1 MMLTKKRI
9 LITGTH
15 LTPAI
20 ELIRQLKTDKKI
32 NWQVSYV
39 GRQSNSNDIKDIAI
53 ESKIIP
59 KLGVEYYT
67 IPCGKLDRRYLPN
80 TLVGIPKTISGIFKA
95 FFLVNKIK
103 PDIIVSFGG
112 YVSVPLIFNAWLKK
126 IPSITHEQTL
136 TNSLTTKINSLF
148 VSKIA
153 LSFDNRNQINQLPP
167 EKIKITGNL
176 LRYQL
181 FQKQNSSSLKIKFK
195 NSKLPIIFITAGN
208 QGSHTINTTI
218 QQLLP
223 KLKSFNIIHQTG
235 KNDINQFD
243 SLSLIYPNYF
253 ASDYFETD
261 SLTWILQNA
270 NVLISRSGA
279 NTSQEIVALGK
290 NSILI
295 PLPQSQQDEQIL
307 NANWVKK
314 NIPKNTII
322 IPQSELTP
330 EKLLLSI
337 DQLTKSETKTM
348 STINLKP
355 NLQLLRLIHEII

>member
-1 MMLTKKRI
+1 MQ
-9 LITGTH
+9 
-15 LTPAI
+15 A
-20 ELIRQLKTDKKI
+20 DKKI
-32 NWQVSYV
+32 NWQISYV
-39 GRQSNSNDIKDIAI
+39 GRQSNSNDIKDVAI

-59 KLGVEYYT
+59 KLGVEYYD

-80 TLVGIPKTISGIFKA
+80 TLIGIPKTISGISKA

-103 PDIIVSFGG
+103 PDIVVSFGG

-167 EKIKITGNL
+167 EKINITGNL

-181 FQKQNSSSLKIKFK
+181 FQKQNITPSKIKLKISKF
-195 NSKLPIIFITAGN
+195 PIIFITAGN
-208 QGSHTINTTI
+208 QGSHAINSII

-223 KLKSFNIIHQTG
+223 KLKNFNIIHQTG

-270 NVLISRSGA
+270 NLLISRSGA
-279 NTSQEIVALGK
+279 NTSQEIVALNK

-314 NIPKNTII
+314 NLPKNTII
-322 IPQSELTP
+322 IPQSDLTA
-330 EKLLLSI
+330 EKLLQSI
-337 DQLTKSETKTM
+337 NELIKSKNKTI
-348 STINLKP
+348 STISSKP
-355 NLQLLRLIHEII
+355 NLQLLQLIHETI